1 VQRKTIQ
8 QKKKPST
15 KSQRQRD
22 EAQYLCTWHKLF
34 FGLKIFQKKRDS
46 KRASRSSKKQFNL
59 LSRISV
65 D

>member
-1 VQRKTIQ
+1 
-8 QKKKPST
+8 
-15 KSQRQRD
+15 
-22 EAQYLCTWHKLF
+22 
-34 FGLKIFQKKRDS
+34 LKIFQKKRDS